1 VLYTKG
7 VICIRLKSFFIDFYS
22 SIFPPAL
29 LVPHQLTDFADH
41 GRSLVGVL
49 LAKRIVLAGNSP
61 AFEFPRSDRNMNAQ
75 SMHPQLVRAGLKE
88 GIHGEMQMRTLGQ
101 TAVIAS
107 AIPRTIVVALCLL
120 QAACVFP
127 KKLAPREAT
136 SNALEQA
143 DPPRENERLVVVPD
157 GGDDDRFDAVCAR
170 KAVADRALL
179 SSAEF
184 RQVPWPTFDSG
195 NAATSERAFAD
206 MLEKTSLRE
215 KAAALGVRYVVIVHG
230 ETSTS
235 ANDYPKDSGLVV
247 NTRSTSASFQAWDL
261 ARAKL
266 LGNGTYNVSGEQSWG
281 AFVGLFP
288 VAIWAPTESAVCKK
302 AAQRLREIFAPA

>member
-1 VLYTKG
+1 
-7 VICIRLKSFFIDFYS
+7 
-22 SIFPPAL
+22 
-29 LVPHQLTDFADH
+29 
-41 GRSLVGVL
+41 
-49 LAKRIVLAGNSP
+49 
-61 AFEFPRSDRNMNAQ
+61 
-75 SMHPQLVRAGLKE
+75 
-88 GIHGEMQMRTLGQ
+88 MQMRTLGQ

-107 AIPRTIVVALCLL
+107 AIPRTLVVALCLL

-195 NAATSERAFAD
+195 NAAQSERTFAD

-215 KAAALGVRYVVIVHG
+215 KATALGVRYVVIVHG

-288 VAIWAPTESAVCKK
+288 VAIWAPTESAVCEK
-302 AAQRLREIFAPA
+302 AARRLREIFAPASVTAPI